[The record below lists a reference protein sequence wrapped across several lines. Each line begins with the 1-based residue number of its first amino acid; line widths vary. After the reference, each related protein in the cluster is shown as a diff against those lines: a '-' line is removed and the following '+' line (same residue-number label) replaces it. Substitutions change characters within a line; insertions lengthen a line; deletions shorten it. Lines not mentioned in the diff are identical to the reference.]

1 MFDLG
6 ADVLESVA
14 EPRQRVDDVVAVAA
28 DPKGPDAARAFLDK
42 LKLKNLQLYADPKL
56 ALTIATGGAPVLRAV
71 ATDGHRLALIDFAK
85 ESPKTAMPDVLV
97 PKKAIAEILKMDGTG
112 EEANLSIRHSENPRL
127 HIRISSS
134 HSRSMPTVT
143 CWHPVGSAK
152 SACGVVRGMLVAS
165 P

>member
-1 MFDLG
+1 MPP
-6 ADVLESVA
+6 ADN
-14 EPRQRVDDVVAVAA
+14 DVAA
-28 DPKGPDAARAFLDK
+28 GNLTPAQLGL
-42 LKLKNLQLYADPKL
+42 LKLW
-56 ALTIATGGAPVLRAV
+56 
-71 ATDGHRLALIDFAK
+71 IDQG
-85 ESPKTAMPDVLV
+85 
-97 PKKAIAEILKMDGTG
+97 IAERAASTACPPRPCSHCHNDSSQCRPLCSHPMAKPSPSA
-112 EEANLSIRHSENPRL
+112 EAREFTCTMSAQENASPRSPIRHSENPRL